1 MNRETTLHIKLDRDM
16 DAQLERLAQSRRKSK
31 GQLAREAISAC
42 YQISMAELPLQQSR
56 ALAAYQGGYIS
67 LGKLAQAMGLHV
79 LDLRIWLDE
88 RGIAQQNAYG
98 DQDADRACIAWRS
111 VPPRGLV
118 VTDDRAARNCCSER
132 GVDFTGTIGIL
143 KACCREGI

>member
-1 MNRETTLHIKLDRDM
+1 MNRETTLRIKLDREM
-16 DAQLERLAQSRRKSK
+16 DAQLERLSQSRRKSK

-88 RGIAQQNAYG
+88 RGIVQQNVFSTP
-98 DQDADRACIAWRS
+98 RS
-111 VPPRGLV
+111 RCPVAEH
-118 VTDDRAARNCCSER
+118 D
-132 GVDFTGTIGIL
+132 
-143 KACCREGI
+143 

>member
-1 MNRETTLHIKLDRDM
+1 MNRETTLRIKLDREM

-42 YQISMAELPLQQSR
+42 YQIAMIELPLQQSW

-88 RGIAQQNAYG
+88 RGIVQQNVYG
-98 DQDADRACIAWRS
+98 DQDVRRA
-111 VPPRGLV
+111 
-118 VTDDRAARNCCSER
+118 
-132 GVDFTGTIGIL
+132 
-143 KACCREGI
+143 